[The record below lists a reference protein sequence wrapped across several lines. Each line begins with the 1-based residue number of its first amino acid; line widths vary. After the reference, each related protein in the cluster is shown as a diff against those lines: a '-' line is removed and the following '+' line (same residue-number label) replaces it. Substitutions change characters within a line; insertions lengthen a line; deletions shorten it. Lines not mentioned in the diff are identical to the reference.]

1 MKTLVSTVSPTILAV
16 HLSAVP
22 SASLKQGPR
31 PIEAAANGIGRWV
44 PDVARNGRRKERKA
58 IRLQGGKS
66 PRRCFTGTS
75 CPLSK
80 RFAPT
85 LAAIE
90 KAYGPK
96 GVAFVFVDPI
106 AVKGAKEDGARWP
119 ESKDSKDPS
128 SWTRTNPDTGSQRSD
143 YGHLRFGFRPDRPLP
158 RTDRRSV
165 RDRLS
170 TGSTKKTISQGSA

>member
-1 MKTLVSTVSPTILAV
+1 MKTLLSAVSLTILAV

-44 PDVARNGRRKERKA
+44 PDVAFVTVEGKKGRLSDFK
-58 IRLQGGKS
+58 GKKVLVVA
-66 PRRCFTGTS
+66 FTGTS

-90 KAYGPK
+90 KAYGALMPVLENYGPK
-96 GVAFVFVDPI
+96 VA
-106 AVKGAKEDGARWP
+106 
-119 ESKDSKDPS
+119 
-128 SWTRTNPDTGSQRSD
+128 
-143 YGHLRFGFRPDRPLP
+143 
-158 RTDRRSV
+158 
-165 RDRLS
+165 
-170 TGSTKKTISQGSA
+170 